1 MPNINYCSDNPYKM
15 DMIREIN
22 VAALTEKNAHFI
34 EAVISLD
41 SNYKKESKETPP
53 DPDLDLETNS

>member
-1 MPNINYCSDNPYKM
+1 
-15 DMIREIN
+15 MIREIN

>member
-1 MPNINYCSDNPYKM
+1 
-15 DMIREIN
+15 MIREIN

-41 SNYKKESKETPP
+41 SNYKRYVQ
-53 DPDLDLETNS
+53 DNY